1 MTGLYE
7 TFFST
12 LSGDAT
18 LQGLLSAT
26 ANDKKVYPVW
36 LQGKSSLPAIRVAVS
51 GVTSDIGLPIDR
63 PVVDVYM
70 ASAISPTQLNSISAR
85 VDVLLNRKRLSG
97 PNGFVMHICYKV
109 VEQDDF
115 DEATQEYRRVIRY
128 SIISK

>member
-1 MTGLYE
+1 MTGIYE
-7 TFFST
+7 TIYST
-12 LSGDAT
+12 LSADSALQSLLGGTAT
-18 LQGLLSAT
+18 
-26 ANDKKVYPVW
+26 DKKVYPVW
-36 LQGKSSLPAIRVAVS
+36 LQGKSNLPAIRVAVL
-51 GVTSDIGLPIDR
+51 GVTSDIGLAIDR

-85 VDVLLNRKRLSG
+85 VDQLLNRKRLSG
-97 PNGFVMHICYKV
+97 PNGFVVHLCYKV

>member
-1 MTGLYE
+1 MTGIYE
-7 TFFST
+7 TFYST
-12 LSGDAT
+12 LSTDSA
-18 LQGLLSAT
+18 LQSLLGGTSA
-26 ANDKKVYPVW
+26 DKKVYPVW
-36 LQGKSSLPAIRVAVS
+36 LQGKSNLPAIRVAVL
-51 GVTSDIGLPIDR
+51 GVTSDIGLTIDR

-97 PNGFVMHICYKV
+97 PNGFVVHLCYKV

-115 DEATQEYRRVIRY
+115 DESTQEYRRVIRY